1 MFSFLYWWKIVTF
14 VATHYLWQQF
24 NFHMKN
30 LLLFHKGM
38 IFASKALALTMVD
51 LFESEELRGS
61 IRKEFEERRGG
72 EKHKAMVPDGPPPVL
87 KKGD

>member
-1 MFSFLYWWKIVTF
+1 MLVEICDIRGYSLF
-14 VATHYLWQQF
+14 VATIQF
-24 NFHMKN
+24 SHERSSAFHI
-30 LLLFHKGM
+30 GM

-61 IRKEFEERRGG
+61 IHKEFEERRGV